1 MKPDVVYIIS
11 TKTAGISSKYQLSK
25 IMSKNIKY
33 QKSKIKFFIIICIL
47 LISFLNINCKKI
59 DNKNETPTNQ
69 LKVGLVFDV
78 GGRGDKSFNDAAFKG
93 LERAKRDFGIDFEVI
108 DPGEGSDRESAL
120 RKLAS
125 RKDIGL
131 IFGVG
136 FIFTE
141 DITKIAMDF
150 PDKKF
155 GCIDY
160 TINPQK
166 EIPSNLMALE
176 FKEEEG
182 SFLVGTLAALT
193 TKTNKI
199 GFVGGMESALIK
211 KFETGFTSGVR
222 YINPE
227 IKVSVGYV
235 SVTGDGFKN
244 PGKAKEIALS
254 QFSSG
259 ADIIYHASGLSGLG
273 VFEAA
278 RDHKKYAIGVD
289 LDQYEE
295 APGFILTSMTKQVD
309 EVIYQTIKEYK
320 EGKFTGGI
328 KSLGLKE
335 KGVDYV
341 YNEKNKEL
349 ISDEVRK
356 KVEEIR
362 EKIINGEI
370 KVTER

>member
-1 MKPDVVYIIS
+1 M
-11 TKTAGISSKYQLSK
+11 TNK
-25 IMSKNIKY
+25 IKNIKVH
-33 QKSKIKFFIIICIL
+33 IKYIFFFFFV
-47 LISFLNINCKKI
+47 ISLFITSCKKSEDKK
-59 DNKNETPTNQ
+59 DNPPVSS

-78 GGRGDKSFNDAAFKG
+78 GGRGDKSFNDAAYKG
-93 LERAKRDFGIDFEVI
+93 LERAKKDFGIDFEVI

-125 RKDIGL
+125 KKDIG
-131 IFGVG
+131 IVFGVG

-141 DITKIAMDF
+141 DITKMAMDF

-160 TINPQK
+160 TISDK
-166 EIPSNLMALE
+166 EIPANLTALE

-182 SFLVGTLAALT
+182 SFLVGTLAALL

-211 KFETGFTSGVR
+211 KFEAGFSNGVK

-227 IKVSVGYV
+227 CKILSGYV

-278 RDHKKYAIGVD
+278 RDQKKLSIGVD
-289 LDQYEE
+289 QDQYNE
-295 APGFILTSMTKQVD
+295 APGFVLTSMTKQVD
-309 EVIYQTIKEYK
+309 EVIYRTIKDIMEN
-320 EGKFTGGI
+320 KFKGGV

-335 KGVDYV
+335 KGVDYI
-341 YNEKNKEL
+341 YDEKNKNL
-349 ISDEVRK
+349 IPDDVRK

-362 EKIINGEI
+362 TRIISGEI
-370 KVTER
+370 KVSDK

>member
-1 MKPDVVYIIS
+1 MN
-11 TKTAGISSKYQLSK
+11 
-25 IMSKNIKY
+25 KNIKY
-33 QKSKIKFFIIICIL
+33 FL
-47 LISFLNINCKKI
+47 LITLIISTFNIACKKT
-59 DNKNETPTNQ
+59 DNKNEITPEKM
-69 LKVGLVFDV
+69 KVGLVFDV
-78 GGRGDKSFNDAAFKG
+78 GGRGDKSFNDAAYKG
-93 LERAKRDFGIDFEVI
+93 LERAKKDFGIDFEVI

-125 RKDIGL
+125 RKDIG
-131 IFGVG
+131 IVFGVG

-141 DITKIAMDF
+141 DITKIANDF

-160 TINPQK
+160 AINANK
-166 EIPSNLMALE
+166 EIPKNLSALE

-182 SFLVGTLAALT
+182 SFLVGTLAALLS
-193 TKTNKI
+193 KTNKI
-199 GFVGGMESALIK
+199 GFVGGMESTLIK
-211 KFETGFTSGVR
+211 KFETGFTNGVK
-222 YINPE
+222 YINPDNK
-227 IKVSVGYV
+227 ILVGYV

-278 RDHKKYAIGVD
+278 REHKKFAIGVD
-289 LDQYEE
+289 LDQYNE
-295 APGFILTSMTKQVD
+295 APGFVLTSMTKQVD
-309 EVIYQTIKEYK
+309 EVIYQTIKDFI
-320 EGKFTGGI
+320 EGKFTGGV

-341 YNEKNKEL
+341 YDENNKSL
-349 ISDEVRK
+349 IPDEIRN
-356 KVEEIR
+356 KVEDIR
-362 EKIINGEI
+362 KKIINGEI
-370 KVTER
+370 KVIAE